1 MSRSP
6 RQSHLRPRRRHRAL
20 GLPAPAPAKDRQL
33 QTRHSKEQEDEIQQA
48 PRGPGNSMSRAP
60 AGGDEPGTSPGE
72 KLPTALVPR
81 CPLRLLPPVKAL
93 RSAAAA
99 SRTGR
104 T

>member
-6 RQSHLRPRRRHRAL
+6 RQSHPRPRRRSRVP
-20 GLPAPAPAKDRQL
+20 GLPALAKDRQL

-48 PRGPGNSMSRAP
+48 LRGPGNSMSRAP
-60 AGGDEPGTSPGE
+60 AGGNEPGTSPGE
-72 KLPTALVPR
+72 RSPAALVPR
-81 CPLRLLPPVKAL
+81 CPLRLLPSVKAL
-93 RSAAAA
+93 RCAAAA

>member
-6 RQSHLRPRRRHRAL
+6 RQSHPRPRRRPRVP
-20 GLPAPAPAKDRQL
+20 GLPAPAKDRQL

-72 KLPTALVPR
+72 KLPAALVPR